1 MDNRIYICAAV
12 ILIFSVFALFAYNYL
27 EIYPEK
33 IYSPPSRE
41 VLFNDYYA
49 MERWLKETGHS
60 IRFENQFYP
69 EMLTTVTERVVMIR
83 FQFTECYWDDA
94 DKFILPWIEQGGYLI
109 IIIDYFEPVYG
120 RFYYDEL
127 FIDFLS
133 GFGITVEQDTN
144 EKIAPDENIPDFDK
158 SIFFLF
164 DDEDEIFSI
173 RDTLG
178 YARLA
183 EVSIGNGALTV
194 AGAPLFMNNYNLKKN
209 INADIA
215 WNLTGARATGDNTG
229 ILFIL
234 GSHKDAKSMFGKIM
248 ERGNLIPAV
257 ISAFLVIFLGFWMV
271 IPVFGLVFDEKQKS
285 SRPIRERFAAEIS
298 FLKKYGAL
306 DYYLEIYERE
316 LQLERE
322 PKIERE
328 QQSAGNNKIK
338 TNYRYRELINKLRSV
353 YNGTDKFKR
362 GIGGIKTGTGKE

>member
-12 ILIFSVFALFAYNYL
+12 ILIFSVFAFFAYNYL

-33 IYSPPSRE
+33 TYPPPSRE
-41 VLFNDYYA
+41 VRFNDYYA
-49 MERWLKETGHS
+49 IERWLKETGHPV
-60 IRFENQFYP
+60 RFENEFYP
-69 EMLTTVTERVVMIR
+69 EMLTTVTERVVMIHSSAG
-83 FQFTECYWDDA
+83 YWNNA

-109 IIIDYFEPVYG
+109 ISMDYFEHVYN
-120 RFYYDEL
+120 EL
-127 FIDFLS
+127 LLDFLS
-133 GFGITVEQDTN
+133 GFGITVEQGY
-144 EKIAPDENIPDFDK
+144 PDEIVLDEHIPDFGK
-158 SIFFLF
+158 STSFLF
-164 DDEDEIFSI
+164 EDKDEIFSI
-173 RDTLG
+173 IDSLG
-178 YARLA
+178 YARMV
-183 EVSIGNGALTV
+183 EISIGNGALTV
-194 AGAPLFMNNYNLKKN
+194 ISTPLFMNNIHLKKN
-209 INADIA
+209 INADMA

-229 ILFIL
+229 ILFVR
-234 GSHKDAKSMFGKIM
+234 SFTDAKSLFGKIM

-257 ISAFLVIFLGFWMV
+257 ISALLVIFLGFWMV

-328 QQSAGNNKIK
+328 QQFTGNNKMK